1 MDLYFSCSLTGGRQD
16 QPVYAAMVAHL
27 QSLDHRV
34 LTAHLGSEARVLD
47 DRALSPEAVFERDTH
62 WLEHC
67 DAVIA
72 EVSTPSHGVGFEIA
86 YARERRKPI
95 LCLAREGVRVSKM
108 LTGIRQ
114 PEFQFQTYGSFVE
127 AQAHMENFLAR
138 CGGIQR
144 NDDGWNTDEARGKV
158 MNTDDKAGQ
167 APYSAFASAMRVA
180 SS

>member
-27 QSLDHRV
+27 QGLGHHV
-34 LTAHLGSEARVLD
+34 LTAHLASESVLAAD
-47 DRALSPEAVFERDTH
+47 GGLSPEAIFARDTA
-62 WLEHC
+62 WLRGC

-86 YARERRKPI
+86 CALAQGKPV

-114 PEFQFQTYGSFVE
+114 AGFEFRTYRAPGE
-127 AQAHMENFLAR
+127 AHGHMEAFLAR
-138 CGGIQR
+138 
-144 NDDGWNTDEARGKV
+144 
-158 MNTDDKAGQ
+158 
-167 APYSAFASAMRVA
+167 Y
-180 SS
+180 